1 MIAAKRAAMDKDPA
15 AYSIGVNP
23 EIGDMLSSS
32 DPNVQ
37 REGMERM
44 MAFQSQLGI
53 PESKRKL
60 LTAAQTQ
67 SLVSAVNDP
76 DPVLGAQALQA
87 IQAKYGEHWPSVF
100 GQLVRDGKMSPMMQ
114 VVGAMDGP
122 DDGMPR
128 QNLTSAIRSEKDIKL
143 SLGGDQS
150 IRTKD
155 IDHAVS
161 ESLRDFSRTSRMNP
175 RGDAMA
181 GQFEEATR
189 KLAYFYAVRGVD
201 PVTAANRA
209 AQEVI
214 GRYEFGNTFMTPKG
228 QLRATE
234 QIVGQTVLN
243 MKPGDLAVTGR
254 RPNETLTD
262 DQIREQQLG
271 LLQRN
276 PIGSWR
282 NNDGGLQLVYP
293 NGNPVLGADGSPI
306 IMTWQQ
312 IRTTKPDPARTI
324 TPTTTDPMGT
334 ISKGVGF
341 GGVP

>member
-1 MIAAKRAAMDKDPA
+1 
-15 AYSIGVNP
+15 
-23 EIGDMLSSS
+23 
-32 DPNVQ
+32 
-37 REGMERM
+37 
-44 MAFQSQLGI
+44 
-53 PESKRKL
+53 
-60 LTAAQTQ
+60 
-67 SLVSAVNDP
+67 
-76 DPVLGAQALQA
+76 
-87 IQAKYGEHWPSVF
+87 
-100 GQLVRDGKMSPMMQ
+100 
-114 VVGAMDGP
+114 
-122 DDGMPR
+122 
-128 QNLTSAIRSEKDIKL
+128 
-143 SLGGDQS
+143 
-150 IRTKD
+150 
-155 IDHAVS
+155 
-161 ESLRDFSRTSRMNP
+161 MNP